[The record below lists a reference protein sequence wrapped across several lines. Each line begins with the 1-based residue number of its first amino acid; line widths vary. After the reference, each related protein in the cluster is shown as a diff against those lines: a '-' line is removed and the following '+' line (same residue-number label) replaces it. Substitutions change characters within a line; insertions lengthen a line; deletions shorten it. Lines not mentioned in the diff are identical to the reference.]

1 MDYILTF
8 LEGFA
13 SFISPCM
20 LPMVPI
26 YLSYFMGEKS
36 KYNEIGNNDK
46 NSKNN
51 NDDKETENEIKK
63 EIKIE
68 KQKKQNN
75 TLINS
80 IGFVLGFTIIFL
92 VLSIFASS
100 LGNVLNN
107 NIKYIKVIF
116 GILIIIL
123 GCNYIGIFKIGFL
136 NKTKKARLNNIDFNF
151 LKAVIFGILFSISWT
166 PCIGTFLSSALLL
179 VAKTESIMQGLIMM
193 LLYSLGLGIP
203 FIISAV
209 FIDKLKTTFDF
220 MKKHFDIIKKISGI
234 ILIISG
240 IYTIFF

>member
-51 NDDKETENEIKK
+51 NDDKETEPEIKK
-63 EIKIE
+63 EIE
-68 KQKKQNN
+68 KQKEKNN

-123 GCNYIGIFKIGFL
+123 GFNYIGIFKIGFL
-136 NKTKKARLNNIDFNF
+136 NKTKKARLKNKDFNF

-209 FIDKLKTTFDF
+209 FIDKLKIIYLLSYY
-220 MKKHFDIIKKISGI
+220 HFFFII
-234 ILIISG
+234 
-240 IYTIFF
+240 IF